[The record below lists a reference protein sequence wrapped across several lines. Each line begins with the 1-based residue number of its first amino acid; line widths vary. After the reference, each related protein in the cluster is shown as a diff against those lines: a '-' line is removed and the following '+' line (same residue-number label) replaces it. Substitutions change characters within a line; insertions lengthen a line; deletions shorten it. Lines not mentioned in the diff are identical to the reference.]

1 MDLLPVVSTY
11 IETLANQDKF
21 AKIVQYTSKL
31 LAYYLDGTVVK
42 KLNKLSSMISDG
54 RRMNRIGTELKHIR
68 VLSSLGPTTKLEL
81 RTLLDQLLYP
91 FFMVVYIYYDH
102 MFWFSSAGIIQGD
115 SKVST
120 NCTSFLPL
128 LFTCTES
135 QI

>member
-68 VLSSLGPTTKLEL
+68 VLSSVKQLGFSNLLIPPLARTHYQVGITNIVRPTIVSILHGCIYLL
-81 RTLLDQLLYP
+81 RSHVL
-91 FFMVVYIYYDH
+91 V
-102 MFWFSSAGIIQGD
+102 
-115 SKVST
+115 
-120 NCTSFLPL
+120 
-128 LFTCTES
+128 
-135 QI
+135 